1 MDAHRSRSLGMAALI
16 FILISLTAAVFHG
29 AAPVRAEDATTPAPI
44 VIDEK
49 TANVTVGLY
58 ADKDRQQPLG
68 KEGSRSITTADT
80 IYGFMEAQF
89 RENSGLTPER
99 PKAIYAFPESIV
111 VKDNTGGILMTDDT
125 ENAQRMGTWCIEK
138 NEVIFNYDPSYL
150 NANPSSLYVK
160 VKFEFELEN
169 KEVDDGKKVELK
181 FPGVGEAVPIEVQ
194 DGAVEGNKSGVFV
207 QDSSTGIAKIT
218 WTINLS
224 VESHATDVKLVD
236 TLGDYLEFDQDSF
249 KLDDKPLESA
259 VSFDGQKATLSLGN
273 LSQGDH
279 TVTYETT
286 VSKNLSLSNGTP
298 MQGRN
303 SVQATWGKANPQQSP
318 TIEGASKPFQY
329 DMIQKEAG
337 SGTSSVITWKVVLN
351 KGSLKADMFGYT
363 FTDKLDDKQDY
374 IGSYAVYKG
383 EAADENQK
391 IDGGTLNESGN
402 SFSYTFNPKEGDRFA
417 TYCITYQ
424 TKLRDENSYEKVSNT
439 ASVKK
444 EDSDQPSGES
454 TEYYTR
460 PWTGKTISKTL
471 LNKDEAERT
480 GKATWQL
487 RVELRDYVNAKNP
500 TSIRIKDSMLAAW
513 KQTMGPDTTGGK
525 SHVITI
531 GHTVLDQ
538 GPDWKFVRGANLSQ
552 KSNQHNCDIEIT
564 NMDKVKKA
572 LDESPEVVITYK
584 TVTDAL
590 PGWYS
595 NFASVDGFSGYS
607 DFVFYYVEKETV
619 PSIEKSVKTNED
631 GLQARWDE
639 TFDWGPVDSSN
650 DKGAW
655 IVDWTV
661 YANRAKTPAGE
672 YYGAGKL
679 NGNDV
684 VVKDE
689 LPEGMS
695 YIPGTAK
702 YSLYSNP
709 YETAVPGR
717 GWEHEREKT
726 VDLGVLLDP
735 VIDSRAVTFSIPTD
749 KLGNNTGYAKLTYST
764 AVKRSVVDTSK
775 NLGELTNSASASSG
789 DKEFKAGS
797 DTVQIKNNVL
807 SKTGASVSNSKRI
820 HYTIFVNESALDLK
834 SGTDY
839 LDLFDVMDSKCTF
852 VPSSLSVS
860 ECDNGTWRE
869 LAKEQYKTALDLFDE
884 GAGKQQRLTLR
895 LPDEKYL
902 KVEYEVLSGES
913 GTVSLSNEAQLEGVA
928 GGYVKHEREYD
939 IDAGASGGGTGHG
952 IVVHKVDEKDV
963 TAPLADATF
972 TLYAIDMDKAQDS
985 AGVDGAKTEFST
997 KKTGSDGSVTFGTS
1011 SGTSSDAMAS
1021 CRLYCLEETTAPP
1034 GYRAAQ
1040 PTWIL
1045 LKGNAPDEQY
1055 EQAMNKAKSLLDA
1068 NTEITSDAEIWV
1080 YDAPLEGKATIKANK
1095 VLKGGT
1101 FREGQFSFA
1110 LKDAEGKVLQTVT
1123 NNDKGN
1129 VSFDVKHNKAGT
1141 YTYTIS
1147 EVEPEGA
1154 VDHVKDHITYDTT
1167 PHKVTV
1173 EVTNGTDQLNA
1184 VVTYDD
1190 GSQDLPTFTNK
1201 YSTTLPEAGGA
1212 GLTMTYL
1219 AGASMLCF
1227 AATWMHARRH
1237 RDLDRSG
1244 RRE

>member
-1 MDAHRSRSLGMAALI
+1 MDAHRSRSLGMATLV

-29 AAPVRAEDATTPAPI
+29 AAPVRAEDATTPTPI
-44 VIDEK
+44 VIDEN
-49 TANVTVGLY
+49 TADVTVGLY
-58 ADKDRQQPLG
+58 ADKERQQPFG
-68 KEGSRSITTADT
+68 KESSPSITTADT
-80 IYGFMEAQF
+80 IYGSMEAHF
-89 RENSGLTPER
+89 YENCGPTPER
-99 PKAIYAFPESIV
+99 LEAIYTFPNSIAV
-111 VKDNTGGILMTDDT
+111 ENNEGGVLWTDDT
-125 ENAQRMGTWCIEK
+125 ENAQRMGTWYIK
-138 NEVIFNYDPSYL
+138 DNKFVFNYDDSYL
-150 NANPSSLYVK
+150 SGHPSSLYVRIN
-160 VKFEFELEN
+160 FEFTL
-169 KEVDDGKKVELK
+169 KDKDVDDGKKAELK
-181 FPGVGEAVPIEVQ
+181 FPGVGEAVPIKIQ
-194 DGAVEGNKSGVFV
+194 DGAVEGSKSGIFS

-218 WTINLS
+218 WTIILS
-224 VESHATDVKLVD
+224 VTSHATDVKLID
-236 TLGDYLEFDQDSF
+236 TLGDYLDFDQSSF
-249 KLDDKPLESA
+249 KLDGNPLGSS
-259 VSFDGQKATLSLGN
+259 VSIEERTAILSLGN

-298 MQGRN
+298 TQGRN
-303 SVQATWGKANPQQSP
+303 SVQATWGKANPQQSL
-318 TIEGASKPFQY
+318 TINGVSEPFQY
-329 DMIQKEAG
+329 DMIQKGAG

-351 KGSLKADMFGYT
+351 RGSLKADMSGYA
-363 FTDKLDDKQDY
+363 FTDKLDGKQDY
-374 IGSYAVYKG
+374 IGNYKVYKG
-383 EAADENQK
+383 ETADEKQK
-391 IDGGTLNESGN
+391 IDERTLSESGD
-402 SFSYTFNPKEGDRFA
+402 SFSYTFNPKEGDRYA
-417 TYCITYQ
+417 TYCIVYQ
-424 TKLRDENSYEKVSNT
+424 TKLKDEKSYEKVSNT

-444 EDSDQPSGES
+444 EGSDQPSGES
-454 TEYYTR
+454 TAYYNR
-460 PWTGKTISKTL
+460 PWTGKTIRKTL
-471 LNKDEAERT
+471 LNPDEASRT

-500 TSIRIKDSMLAAW
+500 TSVLIKDTMLAAW
-513 KQTMGPDTTGGK
+513 KQTMGPDTSDGP

-531 GHTVLDQ
+531 GDTKLDP
-538 GPDWKFVRGANLSQ
+538 GTDWTFAGGEKLSR
-552 KSNQHNCDIEIT
+552 KSNQHNCDIKIT

-572 LDESPEVVITYK
+572 LDKDPEVVITYK

-607 DFVFYYVEKETV
+607 DFVFYYVEGETE
-619 PSIEKSVKTNED
+619 PSVEKSVKINED
-631 GLQARWDE
+631 GSQSRWDE
-639 TFDWGPVDSSN
+639 TFDWKSVDGSN

-661 YANRAKTPAGE
+661 YANRVKTPAGE
-672 YYGAGKL
+672 SYGAGKL
-679 NGNDV
+679 NGKDV
-684 VVKDE
+684 LVKDE

-695 YIPGTAK
+695 YIPGSAK

-717 GWEHEREKT
+717 EWEHEREKT

-869 LAKEQYKTALDLFDE
+869 LAKEQYKTALDLVDE
-884 GAGKQQRLTLR
+884 GAGKQQRLTLK
-895 LPDEKYL
+895 LPDKKYL
-902 KVEYEVLSGES
+902 KIEYDVIASGES
-913 GTVSLSNEAQLEGVA
+913 SKVSLSNKAELEGVA
-928 GGYVKHEREYD
+928 DGYVKHGREYD
-939 IDAGASGGGTGHG
+939 IDAGASGGGTGYG

-963 TAPLADATF
+963 TVPLAGATF
-972 TLYAIDMDKAQDS
+972 KLYEIDMDKARGS
-985 AGVDGAKTEFST
+985 AGVDGAKTLFST
-997 KKTGSDGSVTFGTS
+997 ETTDSDGSATFGTS
-1011 SGTSSDAMAS
+1011 SNAMAS
-1021 CRLYCLEETTAPP
+1021 CKLYCLEETEAPA
-1034 GYRAAQ
+1034 GYNVAQ

-1045 LKGNAPDEQY
+1045 LKGTESNEQY
-1055 EQAMNKAKSLLDA
+1055 EQAMDTAKSLLGA

-1080 YDAPLEGKATIKANK
+1080 YDAPLEGKATIKAKK

-1101 FREGQFSFA
+1101 FKKGQFSFE
-1110 LKDAEGKVLQTVT
+1110 LKDAEGKVLQTKT
-1123 NNDKGN
+1123 NDAEGN
-1129 VSFDVKHNKAGT
+1129 VSFSVEYNKAGT

-1147 EVEPEGA
+1147 EVVPEGA
-1154 VDHVKDHITYDTT
+1154 ENNVKDHITYDAT
-1167 PHKVTV
+1167 PRDVTV
-1173 EVTNGTDQLNA
+1173 KVTNGTNKLETE
-1184 VVTYDD
+1184 VTYDSD
-1190 GSQDLPTFTNK
+1190 SKTPPTFTNK

-1219 AGASMLCF
+1219 AGASLLCF

-1237 RDLDRSG
+1237 RDLDRGG
-1244 RRE
+1244 RCE

>member
-1 MDAHRSRSLGMAALI
+1 MAALI

-29 AAPVRAEDATTPAPI
+29 AAPVRAEDATTPDPI
-44 VIDEK
+44 VIDGN
-49 TANVTVGLY
+49 TADVTVGLY

-68 KEGSRSITTADT
+68 NDGSPSITTADT
-80 IYGFMEAQF
+80 IYGFMEARF
-89 RENSGLTPER
+89 HENCGPTPER
-99 PKAIYAFPESIV
+99 LEAIYTFPDSV
-111 VKDNTGGILMTDDT
+111 AVKDNAGGVLRTDDT
-125 ENAQRMGTWCIEK
+125 ENAQRMGTWCIK
-138 NEVIFNYDPSYL
+138 DNKVVFNYDASYL
-150 NANPSSLYVK
+150 SGHPSSLYVR
-160 VKFEFELEN
+160 VYFEFVL
-169 KEVDDGKKVELK
+169 KGKDVDDGTKVELT
-181 FPGVGEAVPIEVQ
+181 FPGAGEAVPIEIR
-194 DGAVEGNKSGVFV
+194 DGAVGGTKSGVFS
-207 QDSSTGIAKIT
+207 QDGSTGIAKIT

-224 VESHATDVKLVD
+224 VKSHATDVKLVD
-236 TLGDYLEFDQDSF
+236 TLGDYLDFDQSSF
-249 KLDDKPLESA
+249 KLDGNPLGPS
-259 VSFDGQKATLSLGN
+259 VSIEERTATLSLGN

-298 MQGRN
+298 TQGRN

-318 TIEGASKPFQY
+318 TIKGASEPFQY

-351 KGSLKADMFGYT
+351 KGSLKADMSGYT

-374 IGSYAVYKG
+374 IGSYTVYKG
-383 EAADENQK
+383 ETADEKQK
-391 IDGGTLNESGN
+391 IDGGTLSDSGD
-402 SFSYTFNPKEGDRFA
+402 SFSYTFNPNEADRYA
-417 TYCITYQ
+417 TYCIVYQ
-424 TKLRDENSYEKVSNT
+424 TKLKDENSYEKVSNT

-444 EDSDQPSGES
+444 EDSGLPSGES
-454 TEYYTR
+454 TACYIR

-471 LNKDEAERT
+471 LNPDEASRT

-487 RVELRDYVNAKNP
+487 RIELRDYVNAKNP
-500 TSIRIKDSMLAAW
+500 EFVLIKDTMLAAW
-513 KQTMGPDTTGGK
+513 MQTMGPDTSDGP

-531 GHTVLDQ
+531 GDTKLDP
-538 GPDWKFVRGANLSQ
+538 GTDWTFAGGEKLSR
-552 KSNQHNCDIEIT
+552 KSNQHNCDIKIT

-572 LDESPEVVITYK
+572 LDKDPEVVITYK

-607 DFVFYYVEKETV
+607 DFVFYYVEGETE
-619 PSIEKSVKTNED
+619 PSVEKSVKINED
-631 GLQARWDE
+631 GSQSRWDE
-639 TFDWGPVDSSN
+639 TFDWKSVDGSN

-661 YANRAKTPAGE
+661 YANRVKTPAGE
-672 YYGAGKL
+672 SYGAGKL
-679 NGNDV
+679 NGKDV
-684 VVKDE
+684 LVKDE

-695 YIPGTAK
+695 YIPGSAK

-717 GWEHEREKT
+717 EWEHEREKT

-869 LAKEQYKTALDLFDE
+869 LAKEQYKTALDLVDE
-884 GAGKQQRLTLR
+884 GAGKQQRLTLK
-895 LPDEKYL
+895 LPDKKYL
-902 KVEYEVLSGES
+902 KIEYDVIASGES
-913 GTVSLSNEAQLEGVA
+913 SKVSLSNKAELEGVA
-928 GGYVKHEREYD
+928 DGYVKHGREYD
-939 IDAGASGGGTGHG
+939 IDAGASGGGTGYG

-963 TAPLADATF
+963 TVPLAGATF
-972 TLYAIDMDKAQDS
+972 KLYEIDMDKARGS
-985 AGVDGAKTEFST
+985 AGVDGAKTLFST
-997 KKTGSDGSVTFGTS
+997 ETTDSDGSATFGTS
-1011 SGTSSDAMAS
+1011 SNAMAS
-1021 CRLYCLEETTAPP
+1021 CKLYCLEETEAPA
-1034 GYRAAQ
+1034 GYNVAQ

-1045 LKGNAPDEQY
+1045 LKGTESNEQY
-1055 EQAMNKAKSLLDA
+1055 EQAMDTAKSLLGA

-1080 YDAPLEGKATIKANK
+1080 YDAPLEGKATIKAKK

-1101 FREGQFSFA
+1101 FKKGQFSFE
-1110 LKDAEGKVLQTVT
+1110 LKDAEGKVLQTKT
-1123 NNDKGN
+1123 NDAEGN
-1129 VSFDVKHNKAGT
+1129 VSFSVEYNKAGT

-1147 EVEPEGA
+1147 EVVPEGA
-1154 VDHVKDHITYDTT
+1154 ENNVKDHITYDAT
-1167 PHKVTV
+1167 PRDVTV
-1173 EVTNGTDQLNA
+1173 KVTNGTNKLETE
-1184 VVTYDD
+1184 VTYDSD
-1190 GSQDLPTFTNK
+1190 SKTPPTFTNK

-1219 AGASMLCF
+1219 AGASLLCF

-1237 RDLDRSG
+1237 RDLDRGG
-1244 RRE
+1244 RCE